1 MEGFPNL
8 KGGYQMNLPQTAEA
22 VIIGGGVMGVSTAY
36 HLALKG
42 CQDVLLLERESFL
55 GMEAT
60 GKCAGGIRYQF
71 GTEINVRLSQLSLP
85 MLDRFEEELGQPID
99 LRYCGYLFLLTN
111 EEDAAVFR
119 QNVEMQRRLGVETQ
133 WLGPDEIARMVPL
146 LNMDGILAGTIH
158 PGDGLA
164 DPNGVVQGYAS
175 GARRQGAKLLTGVQV
190 TGIRVESGRVRGVIT
205 DQGEVATPVVVNA
218 AGPWAGEVG
227 KMAGVDIPIVP
238 VRRQIVVTG
247 PMPEIP
253 PDFPFVIEFAKSLYF
268 HREGPGILTGMSN
281 PDEIV
286 SFDQSLDQNWELVHM
301 EAAMKRLPILEKAGL
316 ASHWAGLYE
325 NSPDAHPILGR
336 IPEVEGFYCVG
347 GFSGHGFQHGP
358 ACGLLL
364 AEEILDGKAH
374 TLDISQLDL
383 ARFSEGREIV
393 EYNVV

>member
-1 MEGFPNL
+1 
-8 KGGYQMNLPQTAEA
+8 MNLPQTAE
-22 VIIGGGVMGVSTAY
+22 VVVIGGGVMGASTAY
-36 HLALKG
+36 HLALRG

-99 LRYCGYLFLLTN
+99 LHYCGYLFLLTN
-111 EEDAAVFR
+111 EEDATVFR

-133 WLGPDEIARMVPL
+133 WLEPDEIASLVPL
-146 LNMDGILAGTIH
+146 LNMEGILAGTIH

-175 GARRQGAKLLTGVQV
+175 GARRQGAKLLTDVEV
-190 TGIRVESGRVRGVIT
+190 TDIRVESGRVRGVIT
-205 DQGEVATPVVVNA
+205 DRGEIATSVVVDA
-218 AGPWAGEVG
+218 AGPWVGEVG

-247 PMPEIP
+247 PMPEVP
-253 PDFPFVIEFAKSLYF
+253 PDFPFTIDFAQSLYF
-268 HREGPGILTGMSN
+268 HREGLGILTGMSN
-281 PDEIV
+281 PDEKV
-286 SFDQSLDQNWELVHM
+286 SFDQSLDQDWELVHM

-383 ARFSEGREIV
+383 ARFEEGREIV